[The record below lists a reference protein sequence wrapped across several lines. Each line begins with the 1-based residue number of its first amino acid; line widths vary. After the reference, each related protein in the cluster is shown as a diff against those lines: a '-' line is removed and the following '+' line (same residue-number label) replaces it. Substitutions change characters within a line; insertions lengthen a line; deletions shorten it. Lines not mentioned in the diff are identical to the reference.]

1 MPRVNVKD
9 KRRQQ
14 LMEANMAS
22 IARRGF
28 TETTIAHV
36 SQGANMSRGI
46 VNFYFTSKE
55 IMMQETLRYL
65 CEEFTNH
72 WHDALER
79 AKEKKANK
87 EKTESYA
94 SPEELL
100 QTLIDANFDS
110 KVCSHKRLAIWA
122 AFWGHASTH
131 KAYSKIIQACDELH
145 ISAIAELWDLV
156 AAGAGGK
163 KKAQSNFPQQLHSML
178 RGMWLMLLLEPDI
191 YDAKSLHT
199 MAQRALHEK
208 IEFVTG
214 ASIQEAKASLVT
226 DKAVQKKKPAE
237 KKSKQAEK
245 VKDIS
250 TDKRQIDMFGNLV

>member
-36 SQGANMSRGI
+36 SKGANMSRGI

-55 IMMQETLRYL
+55 IMMQETLKYL
-65 CEEFTNH
+65 CEEFTQH
-72 WHDALER
+72 WHEALER
-79 AKEKKANK
+79 VKEKNCNK

-94 SPEELL
+94 SPVELL
-100 QTLIDANFDS
+100 QTLVDANFDS
-110 KVCSHKRLAIWA
+110 RICSHKRLAIWS
-122 AFWGHASTH
+122 AFWGHAATH
-131 KAYSKIIQACDELH
+131 KAYSKIIQEYDEQH
-145 ISAIAELWDLV
+145 IAAIAELWELV
-156 AAGAGGK
+156 AVEAGGK
-163 KKAQSNFPQQLHSML
+163 KKAQTNFPQQLHSML
-178 RGMWLMLLLEPDI
+178 RGMWLMLLLEPEI
-191 YDAKSLHT
+191 YDARSLHA

-214 ASIQEAKASLVT
+214 ASLDEPKPLPVF
-226 DKAVQKKKPAE
+226 KKPAAKKE
-237 KKSKQAEK
+237 KKAKEK
-245 VKDIS
+245 DLSDKDI
-250 TDKRQIDMFGNLV
+250 RQIDMFGR